1 VSSWFGSG
9 PLSTAPKSFVRLL
22 TLRLT
27 ISLIAGIT
35 LISLFSSYY
44 EVRFQKQGLRRD
56 LERRAEVLGESLA
69 GKVEPYLK
77 KGSRKDLQRIV
88 DGFGNRESL
97 AGVAVYNPQGE
108 SIAITP
114 GLAPR
119 FTGEPEVAKQ
129 AATKGLSA
137 GEFIRLGEAL
147 VYVYALPLHQD
158 EVVVGGLAIV
168 HDASY
173 IDAQSRRIWHGTFLR
188 VLVLVFLITLTTL
201 LLVRWSI
208 AGPIARAAQWMQAL
222 RTGKVPSRPTLPDLD
237 FFRPLAREMTTFA
250 ASLTAARSAAEKE
263 AQLRQ
268 AGDTF
273 WTAERLSVHVR
284 SSLGDSRLFVV
295 ANREPYIHRR
305 QGKSVEAIVPAS
317 GLVTALE
324 PVLCAC
330 DGTWI
335 AHGTGNA
342 DRETVDKHDRLRVP
356 PDDPRYTLRRVW
368 VSKEEEEGYYYGFA
382 NEGLWPLCH
391 IAHTRPLFRGSDW
404 AHYERANRRFAE
416 AVLNEMEGMN
426 RPVLLA
432 QDYHFALLPR
442 MIKKARPDAR
452 VAIFWHIPWPN
463 PEAFGICPWQREL
476 VDGLLGADLIG
487 FHIQSHCTNF
497 LQTVDRALES
507 RIDWEHFTVNR
518 EEHRTVVK
526 PFPISVEFPENPPTV
541 ETEKSTYTERVAV
554 LQELGIEAVLVGVGV
569 DRVDYTKGILERFLA
584 IERLLEKHSA
594 YREKFTF
601 LQIGAP
607 SRTHIKRYCDLL
619 AEVEAEAE
627 RINWRF
633 QSGKWKPIVF
643 MKRQHTHLEIRRFY
657 RIADLCVVTSLHDGM
672 NLVAKEFVAARQDEQ
687 GVLVLS
693 RFTGAAREL
702 PDALL
707 VNPYDIEQVA
717 EAVRFALEMDAEE
730 RKTRM
735 QRMRRVVREHNIYR
749 WAGTLIAEL
758 SEVRLDEPANKSESQ
773 LGRPPREQSA
783 EAICIDQSIDDLHHA
798 RPVTATS
805 DHVGT
810 PLERRYGVG
819 HGH

>member
-9 PLSTAPKSFVRLL
+9 PVSTAPKSFVRLL
-22 TLRLT
+22 TVRLT
-27 ISLIAGIT
+27 ISLIVGIT

-69 GKVEPYLK
+69 GKVEPHLK

-88 DGFGNRESL
+88 DGFGNRENL
-97 AGVAVYNPQGE
+97 AGVAVYNPEGE

-119 FTGEPEVAKQ
+119 LTGEPEVAQQ

-137 GEFIRLGEAL
+137 GAFIRLGEAS
-147 VYVYALPLHQD
+147 VYIYALPLHQD
-158 EVVVGGLAIV
+158 EAVVGGLAIV

-173 IDAQSRRIWHGTFLR
+173 INAQSRRIWRDTFLR

-201 LLVRWSI
+201 LIVRWSI

-222 RTGKVPSRPTLPDLD
+222 RTGKISSRPTVPDLD

-268 AGDTF
+268 AADTF

-284 SSLGDSRLFVV
+284 GSLGDSRLFVV

-324 PVLCAC
+324 PVLRAC

-335 AHGTGNA
+335 AHGSGDA

-404 AHYERANRRFAE
+404 EHYERANRRFAD
-416 AVLNEMEGMN
+416 AVLKEMEGMD

-518 EEHRTVVK
+518 EEHRTKVK
-526 PFPISVEFPENPPTV
+526 PFPISVEFPENPPV
-541 ETEKSTYTERVAV
+541 AEAGESTHMERVAL
-554 LQELGIEAVLVGVGV
+554 LQELGIEAVFLGVGV

-584 IERLLEKHSA
+584 IERLLEKHPA

-607 SRTHIKRYCDLL
+607 SRTHIKRYRDLL

-643 MKRQHTHLEIRRFY
+643 MKRQHTHHEIHRFY
-657 RIADLCVVTSLHDGM
+657 RIADLCLVTSLHDGM

-707 VNPYDIEQVA
+707 VNPYDIEQMA
-717 EAVRFALEMDAEE
+717 EAVRFALEMDGEE

-758 SEVRLDEPANKSESQ
+758 CEVRLDERANRSESQ
-773 LGRPPREQSA
+773 SGRPPGEQSA
-783 EAICIDQSIDDLHHA
+783 EAIGIDQSIDDFHHA
-798 RPVTATS
+798 RPVTAS
-805 DHVGT
+805 GDQVGT
-810 PLERRYGVG
+810 LLERRYGVG